1 MNELYE
7 GVHSPRGG
15 EFLPRRAAA
24 LRGFPAM
31 EKAGRS
37 KVVHPEHPWV
47 APAMERVVTV
57 PCTTPGHE
65 QGAVYGFVI

>member
-1 MNELYE
+1 
-7 GVHSPRGG
+7 
-15 EFLPRRAAA
+15 
-24 LRGFPAM
+24 M